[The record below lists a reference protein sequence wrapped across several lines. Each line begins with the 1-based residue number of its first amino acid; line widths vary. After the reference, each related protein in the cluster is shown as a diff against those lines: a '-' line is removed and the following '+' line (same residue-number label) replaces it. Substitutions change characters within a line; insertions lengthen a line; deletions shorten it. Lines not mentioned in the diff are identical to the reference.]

1 LHVAAAQ
8 TGRAV
13 IGTSAYPD
21 STLLERVLSH
31 LRSGPRSPSTLCHQ
45 VLGLMGA
52 PPTICDRVAVALLG
66 ADPRVRQLTD
76 GSWALVPEAQGSPLL
91 DDCAFAVVD
100 VETTGVR
107 AGAGDRITEIAVAVV
122 HGERREI
129 VFESLVNPERPIP
142 RGICAITNITNDM
155 VRHAPRFADLS
166 ERLLGALAGRV
177 FVAHNA
183 RFDWN
188 FLSAE
193 LRRSRDLTLDGSRFC
208 TVRLARR
215 LVKGVRSCGLDN
227 LCRFFGFVNG
237 ARHRAAGDALVTAE
251 LLCRLLAL
259 AREEGARTLQDL
271 TVIEAR
277 RFRTARR
284 KRRAMP
290 TPPRSDSIQ
299 EELT

>member
-1 LHVAAAQ
+1 M
-8 TGRAV
+8 

-21 STLLERVLSH
+21 STLLERVLAQ
-31 LRSGPRSPSTLCHQ
+31 LRLGPRTPSILCHE
-45 VLGLMGA
+45 VLGLLGA
-52 PPTICDRVAVALLG
+52 PAVICDRVAIALLG
-66 ADPRVRQLTD
+66 ADPRVRQLED
-76 GSWALVPEAQGSPLL
+76 GRWGMVPEAQGSPLL

-100 VETTGVR
+100 VETTGMR
-107 AGAGDRITEIAVAVV
+107 AGYGDRITEIAVAVV

-142 RGICAITNITNDM
+142 RGICAITNITNEM
-155 VRHAPRFADLS
+155 VRNAPRFSELA
-166 ERLLGALAGRV
+166 ERLLAALAGRV
-177 FVAHNA
+177 FVAHHA

-193 LRRSRDLTLDGSRFC
+193 LRRSRDLTLDGARFC

-227 LCRFFGFVNG
+227 LCRFFGFHNE
-237 ARHRAAGDALVTAE
+237 ARHRAGGDALVTAK
-251 LLCRLLAL
+251 LLCRLLSL

-271 TVIEAR
+271 MVIEAR
-277 RFRTARR
+277 RSRGRRRR
-284 KRRAMP
+284 KRSAMP
-290 TPPRSDSIQ
+290 TEPRADSCQ

>member
-1 LHVAAAQ
+1 LHVAAPQ

>member
-1 LHVAAAQ
+1 
-8 TGRAV
+8 V
-13 IGTSAYPD
+13 IGTSAYPQ
-21 STLLERVLSH
+21 STLLDRVLAH
-31 LRSGPRSPSTLCHQ
+31 LRFGPRSPATLCQ
-45 VLGLMGA
+45 EILGLLGA
-52 PPTICDRVAVALLG
+52 PAAISDRVAHALLG
-66 ADPRVRQLTD
+66 ADPRVRLLAD
-76 GSWALVPEAQGSPLL
+76 GRWSLVPEAQGSPML

-100 VETTGVR
+100 VETTGMR
-107 AGAGDRITEIAVAVV
+107 AGLGDRITEIAVAVV
-122 HGERREI
+122 QGGRREI

-142 RGICAITNITNDM
+142 RTICTITNITDEM
-155 VRHAPRFADLS
+155 VRQAPRFS
-166 ERLLGALAGRV
+166 ELAERVLAALAGRI

-188 FLSAE
+188 FVCAE
-193 LRRSRDLTLDGSRFC
+193 LRRSRDLTLDGTRLC

-227 LCRFFGFVNG
+227 LCRFFGFHNG

-271 TVIEAR
+271 ASIESRRAR
-277 RFRTARR
+277 RRRR

-290 TPPRSDSIQ
+290 TEPLADSCP
-299 EELT
+299 EELS

>member
-1 LHVAAAQ
+1 
-8 TGRAV
+8 V
-13 IGTSAYPD
+13 IGTTTYSD
-21 STLLERVLSH
+21 STLLERVLAH
-31 LRSGPRSPSTLCHQ
+31 LRFGPRSPVTLCHE

-52 PPTICDRVAVALLG
+52 PGAICDRVAIALLG
-66 ADPRVRQLTD
+66 ADPRVRQLAD
-76 GSWALVPEAQGSPLL
+76 GRWGLVPEAQGSPLL

-100 VETTGVR
+100 VETTGMR
-107 AGAGDRITEIAVAVV
+107 ALYGDRITEIAVAVV
-122 HGERREI
+122 QGERREI

-142 RGICAITNITNDM
+142 RAIRAITNITNDM
-155 VRHAPRFADLS
+155 VRDAPRFSELT
-166 ERLLGALAGRV
+166 ERLLRALAGRV

-188 FLSAE
+188 FVSAE
-193 LRRSRDLTLDGSRFC
+193 LRRSRDLTLDGSRLC

-227 LCRFFGFVNG
+227 LCRFFGFRND

-251 LLCRLLAL
+251 LLCRLLRL

-271 TVIEAR
+271 AIIEAR
-277 RFRTARR
+277 RTGARRR

-290 TPPRSDSIQ
+290 TPPRADSCQ
-299 EELT
+299 EELA